1 MAGKKVLMVVAPQD
15 FRDEEFFTPKKVF
28 EAAGV
33 KVTVASEGV
42 SEARG
47 VLGGTVRVDAELSS
61 VSAKDF
67 DAVVFI
73 GGPGSEVYFDDEAAL
88 SLARESYS
96 QGKVTAA
103 ICIAPTIFANAGVLE
118 GRKATVW
125 SSPASREYVNALKD
139 GGAKY
144 TGESVV
150 ADGNIV
156 TADGPA
162 SAQKFA
168 EKVLEK
174 LGG

>member
-1 MAGKKVLMVVAPQD
+1 
-15 FRDEEFFTPKKVF
+15 
-28 EAAGV
+28 
-33 KVTVASEGV
+33 
-42 SEARG
+42 
-47 VLGGTVRVDAELSS
+47 
-61 VSAKDF
+61 
-67 DAVVFI
+67 
-73 GGPGSEVYFDDEAAL
+73 
-88 SLARESYS
+88 
-96 QGKVTAA
+96 
-103 ICIAPTIFANAGVLE
+103 
-118 GRKATVW
+118 
-125 SSPASREYVNALKD
+125 VNALKD